1 MSLVRRVARP
11 MLAAMFVVGG
21 LDQLR
26 HPAKQAAKVAPLA
39 ERAAPCLHLPN
50 DPELLVRAN
59 GAAMVG
65 GGPLLALG
73 RMPRTAATV
82 LAASLVPTTYVGHPF
97 WAEPDATKRGQQRTA
112 FLRNLAVLGGLL
124 LATVDTE
131 GRPVWLTGCTWPTSS
146 PAAPRGRPSARPAH
160 VARTAHRETRHA
172 ARAARRE
179 AKLAAT
185 PGARCPHLTGPRRS
199 SMSASTPT
207 SHFPAASR

>member
-1 MSLVRRVARP
+1 MSLIRRVARP

-26 HPAKQAAKVAPLA
+26 HPGKQAQKVAPLA
-39 ERAAPCLHLPN
+39 DRAAPVLGLPN

-65 GGPLLALG
+65 GGVLFAMG
-73 RMPRTAATV
+73 VVPRVTSMV
-82 LAASLVPTTYVGHPF
+82 LAGTLVPTTYAGHPF
-97 WAEPDATKRGQQRTA
+97 WEAKDPATRAQQRTA
-112 FLRNLAVLGGLL
+112 FLKNLGILGGLL

-131 GRPVWLTGCTWPTSS
+131 GRPGLAYRVHLAGARAERAAKTSRREARHAANLT
-146 PAAPRGRPSARPAH
+146 R
-160 VARTAHRETRHA
+160 REAKHA

-185 PGARCPHLTGPRRS
+185 QAHDALT
-199 SMSASTPT
+199 
-207 SHFPAASR
+207 

>member
-1 MSLVRRVARP
+1 MSLIRRVARP
-11 MLAAMFVVGG
+11 MLATMFVVGG

-39 ERAAPCLHLPN
+39 ERAAPSLHLPN

-65 GGPLLALG
+65 GGTLLALG

-131 GRPVWLTGCTWPTSS
+131 GRPGL
-146 PAAPRGRPSARPAH
+146 AYRMHMANQFAGRTARTTKRETRH
-160 VARTAHRETRHA
+160 VARAAHRETRHA

-179 AKLAAT
+179 AKLAASQ
-185 PGARCPHLTGPRRS
+185 AHDALT
-199 SMSASTPT
+199 
-207 SHFPAASR
+207 